1 MNSLKI
7 EIENMNKINENLLSS
22 EDNEKYNAV
31 VDQYNNFKTKIHGIR
46 LKMAKKNREISLL
59 QRKLDEFPSRTELS
73 QYQKRFIE
81 LYSQGILID

>member
-1 MNSLKI
+1 
-7 EIENMNKINENLLSS
+7 MNKINENLLSS